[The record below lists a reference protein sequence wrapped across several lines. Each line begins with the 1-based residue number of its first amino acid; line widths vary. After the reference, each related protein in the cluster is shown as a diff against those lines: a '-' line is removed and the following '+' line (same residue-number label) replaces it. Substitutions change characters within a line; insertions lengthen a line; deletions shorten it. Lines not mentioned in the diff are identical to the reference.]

1 MGVGDKSMEYY
12 LMRKDEVLTLCDFT
26 NNGQMIAYSERFR
39 EPELMPLGYR
49 VYPDYLK
56 RWWADRKIPLRQ
68 GRVEEMLK
76 NKGMLDSSDYM
87 LRNLGLSLTDYYWM
101 KPIDS
106 DLKWKDV
113 NLYDNDFKDNIL
125 SDKWDGSAGRSFSYS
140 PNSSLKGE
148 LEKTW
153 AIRNGSR
160 VLIKG
165 NHGDSSAE
173 SINEV
178 IACELHKKQGYDN
191 YTEYKLLK
199 IKGKPYDYGCY
210 SKAFTNSELELVSA
224 HAIITSRKKDRGV
237 SNYEHLIKVAAEN
250 GINAEEF
257 RRDLEYQILTDYLLT
272 NVDRHMDNIGVLRD
286 AKTLKYIRMAPIF
299 DTGRAFATGFVTPYT
314 EDEINNVE
322 VNSFEHYER
331 DLLELV
337 RSRDILKTDKL
348 PSDDKLAEL
357 LSKDSK
363 TSKRLID
370 FKIRLYNEKVKRV
383 EEIK

>member
-1 MGVGDKSMEYY
+1 MGIGEGDMEYF

-26 NNGQMIAYSERFR
+26 NDGQMIAYSERFR
-39 EPELMPLGYR
+39 VPELMPLGYR
-49 VYPDYLK
+49 IYPDYLK
-56 RWWADRKIPLRQ
+56 KWWTDRKIPLRQ

-76 NKGMLDSSDYM
+76 SKGMLDSSDYM

-125 SDKWDGSAGRSFSYS
+125 SSKWDGSSGRSFSYS

-153 AIRNGSR
+153 AIRNGNR

-199 IKGKPYDYGCY
+199 IKDKPYDYGCY
-210 SKAFTNSELELVSA
+210 SKAFTNNELELVSA
-224 HAIITSRKKDRGV
+224 HAIITSQKKDKSV
-237 SNYEHLIKVAAEN
+237 SNYEHLIRVATEN

-272 NVDRHMDNIGVLRD
+272 NVDRHMENIGVLRD
-286 AKTLKYIRMAPIF
+286 AKTLKFIRMAPIF

-322 VNSFEHYER
+322 VNSFEQYER
-331 DLLELV
+331 DLLALV
-337 RSRDILKTDKL
+337 RSRDILKADEL

-363 TSKRLID
+363 ASKRLTH

>member
-1 MGVGDKSMEYY
+1 MAGTFKND
-12 LMRKDEVLTLCDFT
+12 
-26 NNGQMIAYSERFR
+26 GQMIAYSERFR
-39 EPELMPLGYR
+39 EPELMPLGYKT
-49 VYPDYLK
+49 YPDYLK
-56 RWWADRKIPLRQ
+56 RWWSDRRIPLGQ
-68 GRVEEMLK
+68 GKVEEMLRA
-76 NKGMLDSSDYM
+76 KGIYDTSDYM

-106 DLKWKDV
+106 DLKWRDV

-125 SDKWDGSAGRSFSYS
+125 SDKWDLDSNPSFSYS

-153 AIRNGSR
+153 DIRNGDR

-178 IACELHKKQGYDN
+178 IASEVHKKQGYDN

-210 SKAFTNSELELVSA
+210 SKAFTNNDVELVSA
-224 HAIITSRKKDRGV
+224 QAIITSEKKRNGASAFDQLIEV
-237 SNYEHLIKVAAEN
+237 SAAN
-250 GINAEEF
+250 GIDPVQF
-257 RRDLEYQILTDYLLT
+257 RKDLEYQILTDYLLT

-286 AKTLKYIRMAPIF
+286 ARTLKFIRMAPIF

-314 EDEINNVE
+314 DDEINNIE
-322 VNSFEHYER
+322 VNSFKSHENELL
-331 DLLELV
+331 DLV
-337 RSRDILKTDKL
+337 QDMNILNPDKFL
-348 PSDDKLAEL
+348 SDDRLAKL

-363 TSKRLID
+363 ASNRAID
-370 FKIRLYNEKVKRV
+370 FKIRLYDEKKKRLLL
-383 EEIK
+383 KMQ

>member
-56 RWWADRKIPLRQ
+56 KWWADRKIPLRQ

-125 SDKWDGSAGRSFSYS
+125 SDKWDGSADRSFSYS

-153 AIRNGSR
+153 AIKNGSR

-337 RSRDILKTDKL
+337 RSRDILKTDKF

>member
-1 MGVGDKSMEYY
+1 MEYY
-12 LMRKDEVLTLCDFT
+12 LMRKDDVLTLCNFT
-26 NNGQMIAYSERFR
+26 NDGQMIAYSERFR
-39 EPELMPLGYR
+39 EPELMPLGYKT
-49 VYPDYLK
+49 YPDYLK
-56 RWWADRKIPLRQ
+56 RWWSDRRIPLGQ
-68 GRVEEMLK
+68 GKVEEMLRA
-76 NKGMLDSSDYM
+76 KGICDTSDYM

-106 DLKWKDV
+106 DLKWRDV

-125 SDKWDGSAGRSFSYS
+125 SDKWDLDSNPSFSYS

-153 AIRNGSR
+153 DIRNGDR

-178 IACELHKKQGYDN
+178 IASEVHKKQGYDN

-210 SKAFTNSELELVSA
+210 SKAFTNNDVELVSA
-224 HAIITSRKKDRGV
+224 QAIITSEKKRNGASAFDQLIEV
-237 SNYEHLIKVAAEN
+237 SAAN
-250 GINAEEF
+250 GIDPVQF
-257 RRDLEYQILTDYLLT
+257 RKDLEYQILTDYLLT

-286 AKTLKYIRMAPIF
+286 ARTLKFIRMAPIF

-314 EDEINNVE
+314 DDEINNIE
-322 VNSFEHYER
+322 VNSFKSHENELL
-331 DLLELV
+331 DLV
-337 RSRDILKTDKL
+337 QDMNILNPDKFL
-348 PSDDKLAEL
+348 SDDRLAKL

-363 TSKRLID
+363 ASNRAIG
-370 FKIRLYNEKVKRV
+370 FKIRLYDEKKKRLLL
-383 EEIK
+383 KMQ

>member
-1 MGVGDKSMEYY
+1 MEYY

-26 NNGQMIAYSERFR
+26 NDGQMIAYSERFR
-39 EPELMPLGYR
+39 EPELMPLGYKI
-49 VYPDYLK
+49 YPDYLK
-56 RWWADRKIPLRQ
+56 RWWSDRKTPLSQ
-68 GRVEEMLK
+68 GRVEEMLRA
-76 NKGMLDSSDYM
+76 NGIFDSSDYM

-113 NLYDNDFKDNIL
+113 NLYDNDFKENIL
-125 SDKWDGSAGRSFSYS
+125 SNKWDDNSGRSFSYS

-178 IACELHKKQGYDN
+178 IACELHKNQGYDN

-199 IKGKPYDYGCY
+199 IKDKPYDYGCY
-210 SKAFTNSELELVSA
+210 SKAFTNSNLELVSA
-224 HAIITSRKKDRGV
+224 HAIITSQKKPNGM
-237 SNYEHLIKVAAEN
+237 SNYEHLIKTAGEN
-250 GINAEEF
+250 GINTEEF
-257 RRDLEYQILTDYLLT
+257 RADLEYQILTDYLLT
-272 NVDRHMDNIGVLRD
+272 NIDRHMDNIGVLRD
-286 AKTLKYIRMAPIF
+286 AKTLKFIRMAPIY
-299 DTGRAFATGFVTPYT
+299 DTGRAFACGFVTPYT
-314 EDEINNVE
+314 DDEISNVE
-322 VNSFEHYER
+322 VNSFESYEQDLLKLVRKR
-331 DLLELV
+331 DLLNA
-337 RSRDILKTDKL
+337 DKL
-348 PSDDKLAEL
+348 LQDERLVEL

-363 TSKRLID
+363 ASGRAIEI
-370 FKIRLYNEKVKRV
+370 KIRLYNEKKKRV
-383 EEIK
+383 CK

>member
-1 MGVGDKSMEYY
+1 MGIGEGDMEYF

-26 NNGQMIAYSERFR
+26 NDGQMIAYSERFR
-39 EPELMPLGYR
+39 VPELMPLGYR
-49 VYPDYLK
+49 IYPDYLK
-56 RWWADRKIPLRQ
+56 KWWTDRKIPLRQ

-76 NKGMLDSSDYM
+76 SKGMLDSSDYM

-106 DLKWKDV
+106 DLKWKDI

-125 SDKWDGSAGRSFSYS
+125 SSKWDDSSGSSFSYS

-199 IKGKPYDYGCY
+199 IKDKPYDYGCY
-210 SKAFTNSELELVSA
+210 SKAFTNNELELVSA
-224 HAIITSRKKDRGV
+224 HAIITSQKKDKSV
-237 SNYEHLIKVAAEN
+237 SNYEHLIRVATEN

-286 AKTLKYIRMAPIF
+286 AKTLKFIRMAPIF

-322 VNSFEHYER
+322 VNSFEQYER
-331 DLLELV
+331 DLLALV
-337 RSRDILKTDKL
+337 RSRDILKADEL

-363 TSKRLID
+363 ASKRLID
-370 FKIRLYNEKVKRV
+370 LKIRLYNEKRK
-383 EEIK
+383 EWE

>member
-1 MGVGDKSMEYY
+1 MEYY
-12 LMRKDEVLTLCDFT
+12 LMRKDDVLTLCNFT
-26 NNGQMIAYSERFR
+26 NDGQMIAYSERFR
-39 EPELMPLGYR
+39 EPELMPLGYKT
-49 VYPDYLK
+49 YPDYLK
-56 RWWADRKIPLRQ
+56 RWWSDRRIPLGQ
-68 GRVEEMLK
+68 GKVEEMLRA
-76 NKGMLDSSDYM
+76 KGIYDTSDYM

-106 DLKWKDV
+106 DLKWRDV

-125 SDKWDGSAGRSFSYS
+125 SDKWDLDSNPSFSYS

-153 AIRNGSR
+153 DIRDGDR

-178 IACELHKKQGYDN
+178 IASEVHKKQGYDN

-210 SKAFTNSELELVSA
+210 SKAFTNNDVELVSA
-224 HAIITSRKKDRGV
+224 QAIITSEKKRNGASAFDQLIEV
-237 SNYEHLIKVAAEN
+237 SAAN
-250 GINAEEF
+250 GIDPVQF
-257 RRDLEYQILTDYLLT
+257 RKDLEYQILTDYLLT

-286 AKTLKYIRMAPIF
+286 ARTLKFIRMAPIF

-314 EDEINNVE
+314 DDEINNIE
-322 VNSFEHYER
+322 VNSFKSHENELL
-331 DLLELV
+331 DLV
-337 RSRDILKTDKL
+337 QDMNILNPDKFL
-348 PSDDKLAEL
+348 SDDRLAKL

-363 TSKRLID
+363 ASNRAIG
-370 FKIRLYNEKVKRV
+370 FKIRLYDEKKKRLLL
-383 EEIK
+383 KMQ

>member
-1 MGVGDKSMEYY
+1 MEYY
-12 LMRKDEVLTLCDFT
+12 LMRKDEVLTLCDFASD
-26 NNGQMIAYSERFR
+26 GQMIAYSERFR
-39 EPELMPLGYR
+39 EPELMPLGYGI
-49 VYPDYLK
+49 YPDYLK
-56 RWWADRKIPLRQ
+56 KWWTDRKIPLKQ

-76 NKGMLDSSDYM
+76 SKGMLGPSDYM

-113 NLYDNDFKDNIL
+113 NLYDNEFKDNIL
-125 SDKWDGSAGRSFSYS
+125 SDKWDDSYSHSFSYS

-210 SKAFTNSELELVSA
+210 SKAFTNNELELVSA

-237 SNYEHLIKVAAEN
+237 SNYEHLINTASDN
-250 GINAEEF
+250 GIDAEGF
-257 RRDLEYQILTDYLLT
+257 KADLEYQILTDYLLT

-286 AKTLKYIRMAPIF
+286 AKTLKFIRMAPIF
-299 DTGRAFATGFVTPYT
+299 DTGRAFSMGFVTPYT

-331 DLLELV
+331 DLLALV
-337 RSRDILKTDKL
+337 RNRDILKTDRL
-348 PSDDKLAEL
+348 PSDDKIAEL

-363 TSKRLID
+363 ASKRLID
-370 FKIRLYNEKVKRV
+370 FKIRLYNEKKKRL
-383 EEIK
+383 